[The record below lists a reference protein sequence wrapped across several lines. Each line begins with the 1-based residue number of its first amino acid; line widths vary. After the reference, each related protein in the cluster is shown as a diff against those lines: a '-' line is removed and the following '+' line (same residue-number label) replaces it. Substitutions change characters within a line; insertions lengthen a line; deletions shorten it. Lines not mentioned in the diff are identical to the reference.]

1 MFQTGVL
8 DDSFENLFHVL
19 RAPPPL
25 RLTPP
30 LGGFVSQELS
40 RPSNLSITFIHMIS
54 VYTAHIGKSEGPMN
68 QRLNITL
75 PEQTVRLLDRAV
87 PKGQRSRLIDEAVKR
102 FVREQGRVSLR
113 EQLERGAKARAER
126 DLDVAEEWFALPE

>member
-1 MFQTGVL
+1 M
-8 DDSFENLFHVL
+8 
-19 RAPPPL
+19 
-25 RLTPP
+25 
-30 LGGFVSQELS
+30 
-40 RPSNLSITFIHMIS
+40 
-54 VYTAHIGKSEGPMN
+54 K

-113 EQLERGAKARAER
+113 KQLARGAKARAER
-126 DLDVAEEWFALPE
+126 DLDIAEEWFTLPE